1 MSLADVRELLAAP
14 TARGAKA
21 YWRQL
26 VDAKLDEIG
35 NLINAALGVQRILR
49 ESRDCDCVTLASCSF
64 LSDERAKLP
73 PSRRRLTGL
82 REV

>member
-14 TARGAKA
+14 TGRGAKA